1 MIYYEL
7 HLYRQVFQLGDIS
20 TIITSL
26 RTGELYLGFV
36 SSLTKNE
43 VSSLKKSFV
52 ILNNTESIGMLIFL
66 FSNII

>member
-7 HLYRQVFQLGDIS
+7 HLYLQVFQLGDIS
-20 TIITSL
+20 TIITSV
-26 RTGELYLGFV
+26 RTGEFYLGFV

-52 ILNNTESIGMLIFL
+52 ILNNIESIVMLIFL